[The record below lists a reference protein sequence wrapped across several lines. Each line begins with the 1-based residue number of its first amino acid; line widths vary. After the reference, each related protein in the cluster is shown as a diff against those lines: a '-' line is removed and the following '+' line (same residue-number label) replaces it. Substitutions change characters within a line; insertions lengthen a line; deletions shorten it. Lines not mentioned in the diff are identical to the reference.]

1 MMYSCVTR
9 EQRAN
14 YACAVLMFKTVH
26 KQVLKTWLVLL
37 KSAPDIQ
44 IHSLMFYNPDV
55 TILSSG
61 LVVQNHNFN
70 SAFGRLWLRR

>member
-37 KSAPDIQ
+37 KSAPDI
-44 IHSLMFYNPDV
+44 
-55 TILSSG
+55 
-61 LVVQNHNFN
+61 
-70 SAFGRLWLRR
+70 